1 MDGGVDTGDR
11 GEVRVRGAAEE
22 ALHQCRLIQNLV
34 DISSSSLRA
43 LRTRCTATNDL
54 TRQEIRTLE
63 GEADPSTCGHSC
75 SGSRRCQ
82 RGSDLQLWTDTRGWR
97 TGCWA
102 DLTPQFIQ

>member
-63 GEADPSTCGHSC
+63 VKLTKYMWT
-75 SGSRRCQ
+75 Q
-82 RGSDLQLWTDTRGWR
+82 LQWKQKVPERERPAALDGYPRLENWLLT
-97 TGCWA
+97 A